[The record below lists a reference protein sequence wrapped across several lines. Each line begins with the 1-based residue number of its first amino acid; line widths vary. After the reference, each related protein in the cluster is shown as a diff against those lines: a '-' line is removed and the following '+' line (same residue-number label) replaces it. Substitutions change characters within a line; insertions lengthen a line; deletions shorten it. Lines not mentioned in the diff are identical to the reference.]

1 MEGTEMDNAVLIAG
15 CGDLGTAAGLA
26 LAARGHTVIG
36 LRRRAEPLPAPLH
49 TLQADLT
56 QPPTLARLPDGISL
70 VYYIATPDGFDDD
83 AYRLAYVEGLRN
95 LLDALGRQQQ
105 APRRLVLVSSTAV
118 YGQLNGEWVDEDSP
132 TEPNS
137 FSGRRMLESEQLA
150 LSSGIPCTILR
161 FGGIYGPGRER
172 MLTKVRN
179 GEPCPATPPLYTNR
193 IHRDDCVQTL
203 LHVADEQVPPGLYLA
218 TDDAPCTQCE
228 LMDWLASQLG
238 LPKPPRTAAAP
249 GGRRG
254 SNKRCRNDRLK
265 ATGFRLRYPSYRE
278 GYGALIAAGG

>member
-1 MEGTEMDNAVLIAG
+1 MDNAVLIAG

-26 LAARGHTVIG
+26 LAGRGHTVIG

-56 QPPTLARLPDGISL
+56 QPSTLARLPDGINL
-70 VYYIATPDGFDDD
+70 VYYIATPDRFDDD

-95 LLDALGRQQQ
+95 LLDALGRRQQ
-105 APRRLVLVSSTAV
+105 APRRLVLISSTAV

-150 LSSGIPCTILR
+150 LSSGIPSTILR

-193 IHRDDCVQTL
+193 IHRDDCVQAL

-228 LMDWLASQLG
+228 LMDWLAGQLG
-238 LPKPPRTAAAP
+238 LPRPPRTAAAP

-254 SNKRCRNDRLK
+254 SNKRCRNDKLK
-265 ATGFRLRYPSYRE
+265 AAGFRLRYPSYRE